1 MAELPLHAAQG
12 GIRTHLDG
20 SAQVYADLGA
30 VVSAKHGPIVHQ
42 RHPESLPGGGYG
54 RTHAGNAASC
64 DDQVV

>member
-1 MAELPLHAAQG
+1 MAELPLHTAQG
-12 GIRTHLDG
+12 RIRAHLDG

-30 VVSAKHGPIVHQ
+30 VVPAKHGPVVHQ
-42 RHPESLPGGGYG
+42 RHPESLPCGGYG